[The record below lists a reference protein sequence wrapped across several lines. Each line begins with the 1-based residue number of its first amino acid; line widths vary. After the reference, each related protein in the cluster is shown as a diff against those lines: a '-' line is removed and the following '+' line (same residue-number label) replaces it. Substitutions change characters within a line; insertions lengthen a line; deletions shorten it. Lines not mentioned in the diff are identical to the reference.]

1 MLTGKD
7 LFAIP
12 YYEANA
18 VFTGSQRDF
27 RFRIEKAVPEDKA
40 MLKLTFY
47 PEGKAFEF
55 SSEQEREEVFFEYS
69 PEGLEQAANAINER
83 A

>member
-18 VFTGSQRDF
+18 IFTGSQRDF

-55 SSEQEREEVFFEYS
+55 SREEDREESFFEYS
-69 PEGLEQAANAINER
+69 PEGLEEIARVINER
-83 A
+83 P